1 MHKIT
6 LKLSDILSLKTEIY
20 GFTNAGTYEVLSEGI
35 IRQKLSLP
43 CKYWLNDLG
52 KKLLAEEKAI
62 ESLHDELV
70 IKYGEPDK
78 DGKIHISPTIP
89 TSDNIIKVN
98 PKYIKF
104 NEEYSLLLNEEKEI
118 EYKPFNLSDLK
129 NIVTDEYYPIFER
142 LIVVN
147 NVEEI

>member
-20 GFTNAGTYEVLSEGI
+20 GFINSGTHEVLSEGL

-62 ESLHDELV
+62 ESLHNELV
-70 IKYGEPDK
+70 IKLK
-78 DGKIHISPTIP
+78 
-89 TSDNIIKVN
+89 
-98 PKYIKF
+98 KF
-104 NEEYSLLLNEEKEI
+104 NYKTF
-118 EYKPFNLSDLK
+118 EYK
-129 NIVTDEYYPIFER
+129 
-142 LIVVN
+142 
-147 NVEEI
+147 